1 VSEKEQ
7 ICFVTGATSG
17 IGRAIVLAL
26 SEPGTT
32 FGLAGRD
39 LERLS
44 AISREARARS
54 ARVLEYRLDLCCEDD
69 IHRAVSDF
77 GERFEGV
84 DVLILSA
91 GAFRMGPIAGA
102 PILDLDLLYRTN
114 VRGPYALTQAF
125 LPKLIARRGQVVFIN
140 SSVGLTARAGVG
152 AYAAS
157 KHASKAIADSLRAEV
172 NGLGVRVISIYPGR
186 TATPQQEKIHEQE
199 GRPYQPDRLMQPED
213 IAKVVLNAL
222 SMPATAEVTD
232 IQIRPML
239 KS

>member
-1 VSEKEQ
+1 
-7 ICFVTGATSG
+7 
-17 IGRAIVLAL
+17 
-26 SEPGTT
+26 
-32 FGLAGRD
+32 
-39 LERLS
+39 
-44 AISREARARS
+44 
-54 ARVLEYRLDLCCEDD
+54 VLEYRLDLCCEDD